1 MARLIR
7 RCPRCSRRYVTPEE
21 CCPVCIQEEENA
33 KIDEQIRANPH
44 PRCIH
49 CGATVERGK
58 LCRVCNSIVRRS
70 HVFTAREISE
80 TVKAGISRVRKTLK
94 ILADKGVLV
103 RKRINGVFYYENVRK
118 GC

>member
-1 MARLIR
+1 MARRIR
-7 RCPRCSRRYVTPEE
+7 RCPRCNRRYVTPEE

-44 PRCIH
+44 CIH

-70 HVFTAREISE
+70 HVFTAQEISE
-80 TVKAGISRVRKTLK
+80 TVKAGMSRVRKTLK

-103 RKRINGVFYYENVRK
+103 RKRINRVFYYENVRK